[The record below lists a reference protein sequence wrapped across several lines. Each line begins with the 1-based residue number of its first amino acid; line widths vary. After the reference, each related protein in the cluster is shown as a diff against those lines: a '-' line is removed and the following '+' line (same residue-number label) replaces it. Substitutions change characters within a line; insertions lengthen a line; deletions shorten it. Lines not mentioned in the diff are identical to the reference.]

1 MLPFRTKVGGLLAA
15 ANDTFDR
22 ITGVAKGIMC
32 IPSLFKSF
40 ASTVATTNLLG
51 AAAQAAAQLASA
63 VAGMVL
69 SAVQDAVNQVLG
81 TVANLINQQLKLIQ
95 ELFATLNDIKQ
106 FITSIDDKA
115 KEALDYIKNQE
126 NCKFAAG
133 NLLSCVI
140 NSVANLSPKNLGSQL
155 PSLNSV
161 TDKVNSIADD
171 ITSKITQ
178 VGSKAN
184 VVTNFIDDNL
194 NALDKA
200 RKSIAI
206 QNM

>member
-1 MLPFRTKVGGLLAA
+1 MLPFRTKVGGLLASA
-15 ANDTFDR
+15 SDTFDR
-22 ITGVAKGIMC
+22 ITSVAKGIMC
-32 IPSLFKSF
+32 IPSLFASF
-40 ASTVATTNLLG
+40 VSTVATTNLLG
-51 AAAQAAAQLASA
+51 VAAQAAAQLAGA
-63 VAGMVL
+63 VAGMVV

-81 TVANLINQQLKLIQ
+81 AAAALINQQLRLIQ

-106 FITSIDDKA
+106 FLTSIDDKA
-115 KEALDYIKNQE
+115 AEALEYIKNQE

-155 PSLNSV
+155 LSLNSV
-161 TDKVNSIADD
+161 TSKVNSIADD
-171 ITSKITQ
+171 ITGKITA
-178 VGSKAN
+178 VGSNAN
-184 VVTNFIDDNL
+184 VVTNFIDSNL

>member
-1 MLPFRTKVGGLLAA
+1 MLPFRTKVGGLLAT

-22 ITGVAKGIMC
+22 ITGVAKGLMC
-32 IPSLFKSF
+32 IPSLFKDF
-40 ASTVATTNLLG
+40 VSTVATTNLLG
-51 AAAQAAAQLASA
+51 AAATAAVQLASA

-81 TVANLINQQLKLIQ
+81 AVANLINQQLKLIQ
-95 ELFATLNDIKQ
+95 ELFTTLNDIKQ

-171 ITSKITQ
+171 ITSKITR

>member
-1 MLPFRTKVGGLLAA
+1 MLAA

-22 ITGVAKGIMC
+22 ITGVAKGLMC
-32 IPSLFKSF
+32 IPSLFKDF
-40 ASTVATTNLLG
+40 VSTVATTNLLG
-51 AAAQAAAQLASA
+51 AAATAAAQLASA

-81 TVANLINQQLKLIQ
+81 AVANLINQQLKLIQ

-171 ITSKITQ
+171 ITGKITQ

>member
-1 MLPFRTKVGGLLAA
+1 MLPFRSKVGGFLAT
-15 ANDTFDR
+15 ANDTFDK

-32 IPSLFKSF
+32 IPSLFKDF
-40 ASTVATTNLLG
+40 VSTVSTTNLLG
-51 AAAQAAAQLASA
+51 VAATAAAQLASA

-81 TVANLINQQLKLIQ
+81 AVANLINQQLKLIQ
-95 ELFATLNDIKQ
+95 ELFNTLNDIKD

-115 KEALDYIKNQE
+115 KDALNFIKNDE

-140 NSVANLSPKNLGSQL
+140 NSVANLSPKNLGGQL
-155 PSLNSV
+155 TSLNKV

-171 ITSKITQ
+171 VTSKITAI
-178 VGSKAN
+178 GSKAN
-184 VVTNFIDDNL
+184 VVTNFIDGNL
-194 NALDKA
+194 AALDKA
-200 RKSIAI
+200 RKSISI